1 MNGETVAVENL
12 HPGDQVHT
20 GPHKVY
26 GRVVGS
32 ENDAG
37 VTGVECIGE
46 LVTVFWRSL
55 RASATQTGALVYE
68 RGQKVLRT
76 RRHMK
81 AAA

>member
-12 HPGDQVHT
+12 YAGDQIHT

-26 GRVVGS
+26 GRTVGS

-37 VTGVECIGE
+37 VTSVECIGE
-46 LVTVFWRSL
+46 LVTIFWRSV

-76 RRHMK
+76 GHLK